1 MHPSAEPRGRRA
13 ADGTLVA
20 LLPFE
25 DIDELGELLTGEV
38 QQVNLS
44 PKPAADPAV
53 ISDLRTGLVCT
64 GGGARPELS
73 VVLGTVGGMTSA
85 QIKPGDVFT
94 RAQLKGKFG
103 GGPQGGIIPSAT
115 TGNVLIYS
123 DHDSG
128 KDYGYQDGW
137 LAEED
142 ETGPIFEYTGQGVE
156 GDQTLKG
163 NNGSVLNHADD
174 GRTLRVFICVGYVKG
189 NSGPKLHRYV
199 GEFKVDEGEPFVRRR
214 ALDQNHDMRWVYVFR
229 LRPVAETKQL
239 PEDFISAAVDDVTET
254 LPAVPMSGDP
264 YFELRPAESTS
275 GQVSKPEKNSK
286 KQVTRKASDAVEV
299 TRREAELSDRFLSF
313 LKGEGHT
320 VDRFKIRI
328 KGLTSTFWTDL
339 YDATDNVLYELK
351 GSSSRNAVRMAVGQL
366 QDYRRHIPPKD
377 AQLVVL
383 LPERPVDDLAELVES
398 AGMTLV
404 YEDGD
409 KFVGWPI
416 A

>member
-1 MHPSAEPRGRRA
+1 
-13 ADGTLVA
+13 
-20 LLPFE
+20 
-25 DIDELGELLTGEV
+25 
-38 QQVNLS
+38 
-44 PKPAADPAV
+44 
-53 ISDLRTGLVCT
+53 
-64 GGGARPELS
+64 
-73 VVLGTVGGMTSA
+73 MTSA

-94 RAQLKGKFG
+94 RAQLKAKFG

-115 TGNVLIYS
+115 TDNVLIYS

-229 LRPVAETKQL
+229 LRPVAETSQL
-239 PEDFISAAVDDVTET
+239 PEDFVSAAVDDVIET
-254 LPAVPMSGDP
+254 MPAVPIGDDP
-264 YFELRPAESTS
+264 YFELKPAESTS
-275 GQVSKPEKNSK
+275 GQATKPEKNSK
-286 KQVTRKASDAVEV
+286 KKVTRKASDAIEV
-299 TRREAELSDRFLSF
+299 TRREAELSDRFLAF
-313 LKGEGHT
+313 LKGEGHA

-351 GSSSRNAVRMAVGQL
+351 GSSSRNAVRMAIGQL

-404 YEDGD
+404 YEDDD
-409 KFVGWPI
+409 KFIGWT
-416 A
+416 AG